1 MYINFDEFSNLL
13 KENITLNEDDC
24 FKILNKIINNP
35 NRYVGVFRIT
45 GAKAKLMQ
53 NISQSN
59 EIMFGNFLEKIINKY
74 LKITG
79 YVNLNNEI
87 QTNGE
92 ILKIDQL
99 VKKDNDIF
107 IIEQKVRDDHDS
119 TKKRGQIDNFLKKYN
134 HVKTIYP
141 INNIVGIM
149 WFVDDSF
156 KKNKGFYHNEIS
168 NLNKYDRNLH
178 LFYGKELFDFFELPH
193 IWDELIEHL
202 ENFEKQNVDY
212 SYDMQDFELSPNI
225 LSSLIKLPLRQ
236 WSKLTSDKAEYIKL
250 RSKFFP
256 KGNAIQKALDERK
269 KLGK

>member
-92 ILKIDQL
+92 ILKTL
-99 VKKDNDIF
+99 LNVF
-107 IIEQKVRDDHDS
+107 ACLCFVLFFFFFGFWCFFS
-119 TKKRGQIDNFLKKYN
+119 QILK
-134 HVKTIYP
+134 
-141 INNIVGIM
+141 
-149 WFVDDSF
+149 
-156 KKNKGFYHNEIS
+156 
-168 NLNKYDRNLH
+168 
-178 LFYGKELFDFFELPH
+178 
-193 IWDELIEHL
+193 
-202 ENFEKQNVDY
+202 
-212 SYDMQDFELSPNI
+212 
-225 LSSLIKLPLRQ
+225 
-236 WSKLTSDKAEYIKL
+236 
-250 RSKFFP
+250 
-256 KGNAIQKALDERK
+256 
-269 KLGK
+269 

>member
-141 INNIVGIM
+141 INN
-149 WFVDDSF
+149 
-156 KKNKGFYHNEIS
+156 
-168 NLNKYDRNLH
+168 
-178 LFYGKELFDFFELPH
+178 
-193 IWDELIEHL
+193 
-202 ENFEKQNVDY
+202 
-212 SYDMQDFELSPNI
+212 
-225 LSSLIKLPLRQ
+225 
-236 WSKLTSDKAEYIKL
+236 
-250 RSKFFP
+250 
-256 KGNAIQKALDERK
+256 
-269 KLGK
+269 

>member
-92 ILKIDQL
+92 ILKSLLKPVGLL
-99 VKKDNDIF
+99 VPF
-107 IIEQKVRDDHDS
+107 
-119 TKKRGQIDNFLKKYN
+119 
-134 HVKTIYP
+134 
-141 INNIVGIM
+141 
-149 WFVDDSF
+149 
-156 KKNKGFYHNEIS
+156 
-168 NLNKYDRNLH
+168 
-178 LFYGKELFDFFELPH
+178 
-193 IWDELIEHL
+193 
-202 ENFEKQNVDY
+202 
-212 SYDMQDFELSPNI
+212 
-225 LSSLIKLPLRQ
+225 
-236 WSKLTSDKAEYIKL
+236 
-250 RSKFFP
+250 
-256 KGNAIQKALDERK
+256 
-269 KLGK
+269 

>member
-92 ILKIDQL
+92 ILKTYLLNGLLLCLLLFFFL
-99 VKKDNDIF
+99 V
-107 IIEQKVRDDHDS
+107 
-119 TKKRGQIDNFLKKYN
+119 FLCF
-134 HVKTIYP
+134 VV
-141 INNIVGIM
+141 VG
-149 WFVDDSF
+149 FVLF
-156 KKNKGFYHNEIS
+156 FCVVFCLFFLCFVCGFFGVWGCGGGCVICS
-168 NLNKYDRNLH
+168 R
-178 LFYGKELFDFFELPH
+178 F
-193 IWDELIEHL
+193 
-202 ENFEKQNVDY
+202 
-212 SYDMQDFELSPNI
+212 
-225 LSSLIKLPLRQ
+225 
-236 WSKLTSDKAEYIKL
+236 
-250 RSKFFP
+250 
-256 KGNAIQKALDERK
+256 
-269 KLGK
+269 

>member
-92 ILKIDQL
+92 ILKICC
-99 VKKDNDIF
+99 
-107 IIEQKVRDDHDS
+107 
-119 TKKRGQIDNFLKKYN
+119 
-134 HVKTIYP
+134 
-141 INNIVGIM
+141 
-149 WFVDDSF
+149 
-156 KKNKGFYHNEIS
+156 
-168 NLNKYDRNLH
+168 
-178 LFYGKELFDFFELPH
+178 
-193 IWDELIEHL
+193 
-202 ENFEKQNVDY
+202 
-212 SYDMQDFELSPNI
+212 
-225 LSSLIKLPLRQ
+225 
-236 WSKLTSDKAEYIKL
+236 SK
-250 RSKFFP
+250 
-256 KGNAIQKALDERK
+256 
-269 KLGK
+269 

>member
-92 ILKIDQL
+92 ILKTFIGMACICAVVL
-99 VKKDNDIF
+99 VF
-107 IIEQKVRDDHDS
+107 FF
-119 TKKRGQIDNFLKKYN
+119 FLG
-134 HVKTIYP
+134 VL
-141 INNIVGIM
+141 
-149 WFVDDSF
+149 
-156 KKNKGFYHNEIS
+156 
-168 NLNKYDRNLH
+168 LN
-178 LFYGKELFDFFELPH
+178 
-193 IWDELIEHL
+193 
-202 ENFEKQNVDY
+202 
-212 SYDMQDFELSPNI
+212 SP
-225 LSSLIKLPLRQ
+225 S
-236 WSKLTSDKAEYIKL
+236 
-250 RSKFFP
+250 
-256 KGNAIQKALDERK
+256 
-269 KLGK
+269 

>member
-45 GAKAKLMQ
+45 GAKPKLMQ

-92 ILKIDQL
+92 ILKVFGGGWL
-99 VKKDNDIF
+99 VCF
-107 IIEQKVRDDHDS
+107 GFV
-119 TKKRGQIDNFLKKYN
+119 FLEILKW
-134 HVKTIYP
+134 P
-141 INNIVGIM
+141 I
-149 WFVDDSF
+149 S
-156 KKNKGFYHNEIS
+156 
-168 NLNKYDRNLH
+168 
-178 LFYGKELFDFFELPH
+178 
-193 IWDELIEHL
+193 
-202 ENFEKQNVDY
+202 
-212 SYDMQDFELSPNI
+212 
-225 LSSLIKLPLRQ
+225 
-236 WSKLTSDKAEYIKL
+236 
-250 RSKFFP
+250 
-256 KGNAIQKALDERK
+256 
-269 KLGK
+269 

>member
-92 ILKIDQL
+92 ILKRFIGEMASFCFCLWVCFCFFWGVYRSLDSKID
-99 VKKDNDIF
+99 
-107 IIEQKVRDDHDS
+107 H
-119 TKKRGQIDNFLKKYN
+119 
-134 HVKTIYP
+134 
-141 INNIVGIM
+141 
-149 WFVDDSF
+149 
-156 KKNKGFYHNEIS
+156 
-168 NLNKYDRNLH
+168 
-178 LFYGKELFDFFELPH
+178 
-193 IWDELIEHL
+193 
-202 ENFEKQNVDY
+202 
-212 SYDMQDFELSPNI
+212 
-225 LSSLIKLPLRQ
+225 
-236 WSKLTSDKAEYIKL
+236 
-250 RSKFFP
+250 
-256 KGNAIQKALDERK
+256 
-269 KLGK
+269 

>member
-156 KKNKGFYHNEIS
+156 KKNKGFYNNEIS

-178 LFYGKELFDFFELPH
+178 LFYGKELFDFFKLPQ

-202 ENFEKQNVDY
+202 ENFEKQNEDY
-212 SYDMQDFELSPNI
+212 SYDMQDFELSPNV

>member
-1 MYINFDEFSNLL
+1 M
-13 KENITLNEDDC
+13 
-24 FKILNKIINNP
+24 
-35 NRYVGVFRIT
+35 
-45 GAKAKLMQ
+45 
-53 NISQSN
+53 
-59 EIMFGNFLEKIINKY
+59 
-74 LKITG
+74 
-79 YVNLNNEI
+79 
-87 QTNGE
+87 
-92 ILKIDQL
+92 
-99 VKKDNDIF
+99 
-107 IIEQKVRDDHDS
+107 RDDHDS

-156 KKNKGFYHNEIS
+156 KKNKGFYNNEIS

-178 LFYGKELFDFFELPH
+178 LFYGKELFDFFKLPQ

-202 ENFEKQNVDY
+202 ENFEKQNEDY

-256 KGNAIQKALDERK
+256 KGNTIQKALVERK

>member
-92 ILKIDQL
+92 ILKKVFYFGGGKWVNCVVCCRGL
-99 VKKDNDIF
+99 LF
-107 IIEQKVRDDHDS
+107 ILRWLRWV
-119 TKKRGQIDNFLKKYN
+119 
-134 HVKTIYP
+134 
-141 INNIVGIM
+141 
-149 WFVDDSF
+149 W
-156 KKNKGFYHNEIS
+156 
-168 NLNKYDRNLH
+168 
-178 LFYGKELFDFFELPH
+178 
-193 IWDELIEHL
+193 WDVLAKIA
-202 ENFEKQNVDY
+202 N
-212 SYDMQDFELSPNI
+212 
-225 LSSLIKLPLRQ
+225 
-236 WSKLTSDKAEYIKL
+236 
-250 RSKFFP
+250 
-256 KGNAIQKALDERK
+256 
-269 KLGK
+269 